1 MRKYAQYKDSG
12 ISWIGDVPEHWLS
25 CSLRKY
31 LSFVSD
37 KGHPD
42 EQLLSVTRE
51 QGVIIRNKE
60 SKEENHNF
68 IPEDLSGYKLVKKGQ
83 FAINKMK
90 SWQGSYAVS
99 EYTGIVSPA
108 YYICDLRFEY
118 KPFFNWAIRSKAYIP
133 FFTMF
138 SKGIRVDQWDLSP
151 IGLKSIPFFEP
162 PLSEQKAIAEYLDK
176 KTAQINELVSAKQK
190 QIELLKEY
198 KQSVIANAVTGKID
212 EINDTRRFSTLVEL
226 SSMRRTGSRPT
237 DERREKIN
245 WIGYIPRHWQ
255 KRKFQYLFKER
266 SEKNH
271 PEEPV
276 LCATQSR
283 GVIPQSMYENRVVV
297 VNTGFDGL
305 KFVKKGDFV
314 ISLRSF
320 QGGIEYAYYQG
331 IISAAYTILYINTK
345 DLYSD
350 YVRLLFKS
358 VPFIG
363 LLQTCVTGIREGQ
376 NINNDLLRKQ
386 IIPVPPLSEQKEI
399 VAYIEKKVSSIDS
412 QIASIENQIA
422 NLNEYKQSLISDVVT
437 GKVKV

>member
-1 MRKYAQYKDSG
+1 MKKYARYKDSG
-12 ISWIGDVPEHWLS
+12 ISWIGEVPEHWDVVRNKNFIDEKDEVVGEKFRDYTLLS
-25 CSLRKY
+25 LTKGGVIARDVESGKGKFPKDFESYKIVQPGNVIFCLFDVDETPRTVGLSSLRGMITGAYDVFEPIDINARYYAYYFLAVDDRKALRPLY
-31 LSFVSD
+31 TGLRKV
-37 KGHPD
+37 
-42 EQLLSVTRE
+42 
-51 QGVIIRNKE
+51 
-60 SKEENHNF
+60 
-68 IPEDLSGYKLVKKGQ
+68 VKK
-83 FAINKMK
+83 
-90 SWQGSYAVS
+90 
-99 EYTGIVSPA
+99 
-108 YYICDLRFEY
+108 DRFLAC
-118 KPFFNWAIRSKAYIP
+118 KIP
-133 FFTMF
+133 
-138 SKGIRVDQWDLSP
+138 V
-151 IGLKSIPFFEP
+151 P
-162 PLSEQKAIAEYLDK
+162 PLSEQKAIAKYLDK
-176 KTAQINELVSAKQK
+176 KIAQINELVSAKQK

-198 KQSVIANAVTGKID
+198 KQSIIANAVTGKLN
-212 EINDTRRFSTLVEL
+212 EKMGLLLTNE
-226 SSMRRTGSRPT
+226 SR
-237 DERREKIN
+237 EEIN
-245 WIGYIPRHWQ
+245 WIGNIPGHWQ

-271 PEEPV
+271 PDEPM

-283 GVIPQSMYENRVVV
+283 GVIPQSMYDNRVVV
-297 VNTGFDGL
+297 VNTGFEGL

-350 YVRLLFKS
+350 YIRLLFKS

-376 NINNDLLRKQ
+376 NINNDMLRKQ

>member
-1 MRKYAQYKDSG
+1 MRKYARYKDSG
-12 ISWIGDVPEHWLS
+12 ISWIGDVPEHWDVVKGKRLYKRNDGGVWGDDPKNDGSDTIVLRSTEQEQDGTLKILNPAIRQLTPNERKAGMLYAGDIIITKSSGSPSHIGKASLITRSVADMCCCYSNFIQRIRIDGEPVFYWYLLNSKVTKTQFEILS
-25 CSLRKY
+25 TTTTGIKNLTSTIIGNI
-31 LSFVSD
+31 F
-37 KGHPD
+37 
-42 EQLLSVTRE
+42 LSV
-51 QGVIIRNKE
+51 
-60 SKEENHNF
+60 
-68 IPEDLSGYKLVKKGQ
+68 
-83 FAINKMK
+83 
-90 SWQGSYAVS
+90 
-99 EYTGIVSPA
+99 
-108 YYICDLRFEY
+108 
-118 KPFFNWAIRSKAYIP
+118 
-133 FFTMF
+133 
-138 SKGIRVDQWDLSP
+138 
-151 IGLKSIPFFEP
+151 P
-162 PLSEQKAIAEYLDK
+162 PLSEQKVIAEYLDK

-198 KQSVIANAVTGKID
+198 KQSVIANAVTGK
-212 EINDTRRFSTLVEL
+212 
-226 SSMRRTGSRPT
+226 T

-297 VNTGFDGL
+297 VNTGFEGL

-345 DLYSD
+345 DLYSN

-386 IIPVPPLSEQKEI
+386 IIPIPPLSEQKEI
-399 VAYIEKKVSSIDS
+399 VAYIEKKVSFIDS